1 MSNYDTIKAAI
12 DDVTMG
18 QPSRAVQGKYVN
30 DAAADPPHTFLA
42 YVLGKSHTKGGG
54 PPHDCVLGYQYAGPN
69 TPDDDSKK
77 WRCFKVDSFPANSL
91 IQVAFVPP
99 AATLTIPA
107 PLSDDQLKWQ
117 NCVDIPGGR
126 IARTQPYHA

>member
-12 DDVTMG
+12 EDVTAG
-18 QPSRAVQGKYVN
+18 QPSRAVQGKYAG
-30 DAAADPPHTFLA
+30 DKPTDPARTFLA

-54 PPHDCVLGYQYAGPN
+54 GPHDCVLGYQYIGPN
-69 TPDDDSKK
+69 TPADDSKK

-91 IQVAFVPP
+91 IQVAFVPT
-99 AATLTIPA
+99 AGLTIPA
-107 PLSDDQLKWQ
+107 PLSADELKWQ

-126 IARTQPYHA
+126 IPRTQPYHA